1 MIESSDS
8 LETGRKVAGIMKCD
22 FGNLYAA
29 MQFATIFGTTL
40 APVAVFGELPLR

>member
-1 MIESSDS
+1 MISNDS
-8 LETGRKVAGIMKCD
+8 ETGEKVADYEMR

-40 APVAVFGELPLR
+40 ALPVAGIGGVTAR